1 MIDLSLVRLIRGVE
15 EELQRAPQTRSW
27 REQVRNAINAE
38 MYDLL
43 GSREWPFL
51 VVQRPLWVFPDFT
64 LTGTQI
70 TLPSAVPR
78 RVFDIPSVSGS
89 LVGTMWP
96 AGSSSI
102 LPDFLEQLVGA
113 EVGME
118 ESDPVA
124 DNTGNWRDGPF
135 TIERVLFD
143 GGDSVRIWLD
153 PRCNVTSLP
162 STATLHVRF
171 PRYLL
176 SPDLAEIIAQ
186 DSLTDERGVPLAH
199 KPPSQFLRL
208 AQGNGRPPR
217 TMVGTP
223 RYFTV
228 DEGIDWQVPPDR
240 LVSPNIWMN
249 ETIAAPRYDLRIPTP
264 QFELNAVASGGG
276 NLVPGRYRV
285 AVCFYVAG
293 RFGPLS
299 NVYEVTTTDA
309 NRTIT
314 ATHGW
319 LLPPDAFL
327 APDNSIGWYLAAFI
341 AEGDGPLMLHG
352 YTAGPNQAR
361 GSDYTITLLPNPTM
375 PWKGVR
381 YDDVAVSPPRFL
393 RLLPRPSAHQ
403 RLSLRYRRR
412 PTPLVHD
419 EDVPPFPAEF
429 HRALVYGAAAR
440 LAEGAQIGGAPQLAT
455 AARMRAAAIQ
465 IESRMRAQYFPEGM
479 LAKQKGMIGGSGMV
493 PDPLDINSIDYNGD
507 T

>member
-27 REQVRNAINAE
+27 REQVTNALNAE
-38 MYDLL
+38 MFDLL

-70 TLPSAVPR
+70 TMPSSTPR
-78 RVFDIPSVSGS
+78 RVFDIPSISTS
-89 LVGTMWP
+89 LVGTMW
-96 AGSSSI
+96 GSSSATS
-102 LPDFLEQLVGA
+102 LPDFLESLVGA
-113 EVGME
+113 EVGVD
-118 ESDPVA
+118 SGA
-124 DNTGNWRDGPF
+124 GAYLTGNWRDGPF
-135 TIERVLFD
+135 MIERVLYD
-143 GGDSVRIWLD
+143 GSDSVRLWLD
-153 PRCNVTSLP
+153 PRCTVASLP
-162 STATLHVRF
+162 ADTVLNIRF

-176 SPDLAEIIAQ
+176 PPDLAEIIAQ

-199 KPPSQFLRL
+199 KPPAQFLAL
-208 AQGNGRPPR
+208 SQGNGRPTR
-217 TMVGTP
+217 ITVGTP

-240 LVSPNIWMN
+240 LTSPNLWVGVD
-249 ETIAAPRYDLRIPTP
+249 TAAPRYDLRIPPP
-264 QFELNAVASGGG
+264 QHEMTANASPGGSLDFG
-276 NLVPGRYRV
+276 KRFRIAFCY
-285 AVCFYVAG
+285 YVAG
-293 RFGPLS
+293 RFGPLG
-299 NVYEVTTTDA
+299 NIYEVTTTDT

-314 ATHGW
+314 ATYGW
-319 LLPPDAFL
+319 LLPQDAFL
-327 APDNSIGWYLAAFI
+327 TPDTNVGWYLAAFV
-341 AEGDGPLMLHG
+341 AEGDGPLMLQG
-352 YTAGPNQAR
+352 YVAGPNQAR
-361 GSDYTITLLPNPTM
+361 GSDYVVTQLANLTT

-381 YDDVAVSPPRFL
+381 YDDVAVTPPRFL
-393 RLLPRPSAHQ
+393 RLLPRPSSHQ

-455 AARMRAAAIQ
+455 AARMRAAALQ
-465 IESRMRAQYFPEGM
+465 VESRMRAQYFPEGM
-479 LAKQKGMIGGSGMV
+479 LVKQKGMIGGSGAV
-493 PDPLDINSIDYNGD
+493 PDPLDIHSIDYNGD